1 MLSTNT
7 THTAYHAPVFEP
19 TVDELAALKKLEL
32 GEKISLEDAAHAHVS
47 KRLLERGMVVER
59 EGYMV
64 ITSEGLQQIKR
75 NDA

>member
-32 GEKISLEDAAHAHVS
+32 GEKISLQDAVHAHVS

>member
-32 GEKISLEDAAHAHVS
+32 GEKISLQDAVHAHVS
-47 KRLLERGMVVER
+47 KRLLERGMVGER

-64 ITSEGLQQIKR
+64 ITSEGLQPITR
-75 NDA
+75 RDA

>member
-32 GEKISLEDAAHAHVS
+32 GEKISLQDAVHAHVS

-64 ITSEGLQQIKR
+64 ITSEGLQLIKR
-75 NDA
+75 DDA

>member
-32 GEKISLEDAAHAHVS
+32 GEKISLQDAVHAHVS

-75 NDA
+75 RDA